1 MKYQNRKTIAT
12 LLVVQTI
19 ITVVYAFS
27 LFEVCLFYFREGG
40 FTGIKEP
47 LLNYFPHLVILI
59 CSIWP
64 QAALLFK
71 HKLHSQDGEIMPLL
85 FTMIA
90 TQASLIVTDAV
101 TSMGFIFIFPEQLL
115 VVQRFSL
122 VATAALFLLSS
133 LRYYG
138 FSSSNMGFY
147 TALFLAISLLL
158 SSMVPFS
165 SYRGQM
171 STLTP
176 GYEVYI
182 QIVVLVLYLVSI
194 ITFIITAVKDKTSLN
209 VKRSIAFILLVISIY
224 FSYYNTLYSAIIAVV
239 LAIPATIILS
249 INAGDSL

>member
-1 MKYQNRKTIAT
+1 MQYQNRKTIAT

-85 FTMIA
+85 FTVTA
-90 TQASLIVTDAV
+90 FQASLIVVDAIEA
-101 TSMGFIFIFPEQLL
+101 MGYIFVFPEALL
-115 VVQRFSL
+115 VIQRFSL
-122 VATAALFLLSS
+122 LATAALFLLSS

-138 FSSSNMGFY
+138 FSSSNMGMY
-147 TALFLAISLLL
+147 TFLFLAVSLLISAL
-158 SSMVPFS
+158 VPFS
-165 SYRGQM
+165 SYHGRM
-171 STLTP
+171 STMTP
-176 GYEVYI
+176 GYEMYV
-182 QIVVLVLYLVSI
+182 QIVIIVLYVTTI
-194 ITFIITAVKDKTSLN
+194 ITFIMTAVKDRTSLN
-209 VKRSIAFILLVISIY
+209 VKRSIAFIMLALSIY
-224 FSYYNTLYSAIIAVV
+224 FAYFNLIYTAVTSIV
-239 LAIPATIILS
+239 LAIPATVILVL
-249 INAGDSL
+249 NAGDSL

>member
-1 MKYQNRKTIAT
+1 MQYQNRKTIAT

-101 TSMGFIFIFPEQLL
+101 TAMGFIFIFP
-115 VVQRFSL
+115 
-122 VATAALFLLSS
+122 
-133 LRYYG
+133 
-138 FSSSNMGFY
+138 
-147 TALFLAISLLL
+147 
-158 SSMVPFS
+158 
-165 SYRGQM
+165 
-171 STLTP
+171 
-176 GYEVYI
+176 
-182 QIVVLVLYLVSI
+182 
-194 ITFIITAVKDKTSLN
+194 
-209 VKRSIAFILLVISIY
+209 
-224 FSYYNTLYSAIIAVV
+224 
-239 LAIPATIILS
+239 
-249 INAGDSL
+249 